1 MEGKSLVAF
10 QMQGQMVASAE
21 TPIAVATFKRLG
33 SSVLPVMPGELVRS
47 CKSPLTFR
55 VVAGIGF
62 FA

>member
-33 SSVLPVMPGELVRS
+33 SSVLPVKKNRS
-47 CKSPLTFR
+47 VSNGVLKK
-55 VVAGIGF
+55 IN
-62 FA
+62 

>member
-33 SSVLPVMPGELVRS
+33 SSVLPVKKWECFKRS
-47 CKSPLTFR
+47 FKKDKLKPL
-55 VVAGIGF
+55 
-62 FA
+62 

>member
-33 SSVLPVMPGELVRS
+33 SSVLPV
-47 CKSPLTFR
+47 KK
-55 VVAGIGF
+55 IGVF
-62 FA
+62 QTEFLKDKLKTL

>member
-33 SSVLPVMPGELVRS
+33 SSVLPVNKIVCVSNGVL
-47 CKSPLTFR
+47 KK
-55 VVAGIGF
+55 IN
-62 FA
+62 